1 MFCWIFL
8 VFGSTIMQCT
18 TKFAATSV
26 NGNYFIWWLL
36 ISVDNVMSCDVNM
49 IKYICYEFLIR
60 SRIKLCL
67 QAVGFYVMHTHS
79 NVRWISKINTNAV
92 YNAISSLK
100 SSTYSPWHA
109 SFKFSAQVLSEAL
122 IYDKTMVKI
131 IYDLIDSMQL
141 FFGKK
146 NIYHTKNLLFRC
158 SNSFA

>member
-1 MFCWIFL
+1 MVFFRANNFKYVHSLNLMLLPNFRFFSVKYMFCWIFL

-109 SFKFSAQVLSEAL
+109 SFKFSVQVLFEA
-122 IYDKTMVKI
+122 K
-131 IYDLIDSMQL
+131 
-141 FFGKK
+141 
-146 NIYHTKNLLFRC
+146 
-158 SNSFA
+158 